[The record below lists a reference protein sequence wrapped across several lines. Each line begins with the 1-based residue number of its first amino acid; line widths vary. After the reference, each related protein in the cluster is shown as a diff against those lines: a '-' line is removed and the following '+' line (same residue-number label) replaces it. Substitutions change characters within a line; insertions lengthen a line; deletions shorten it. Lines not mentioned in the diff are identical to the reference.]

1 VADDVAERLKKR
13 RGSGWTKEQVRSLSN
28 EAILARLAGFGV
40 GTSTSQFVQLA
51 RVEQSAD
58 VVAQDWRRRLEVSA
72 RGSDDDF
79 IEIAACVLWERL
91 LPERPSFEM
100 LDERMQAGYTALR
113 ANDFVRAC
121 DLWLDVWE
129 GFKLHLTPGMVR
141 VRDVDTVFHGAEFF
155 INWCQEFEQELG
167 NAGAHD
173 ARYLRARVRYVNE
186 LMHQFSAEDD
196 HVLVGNCLRAEAEA
210 LWGLGEPVAAEEH
223 YEALIRRYP
232 NFAWGYIGLADCFW
246 LGPDPV
252 PQPKEFARAEAVY
265 QRALAV
271 PTLEERADVLE
282 RLADL
287 YLERG
292 DPDDEVAVVRRQ
304 ADAERRRSLGP
315 LIPESLFH
323 LPSVTPSMTAG
334 ATHSKL
340 GRNERCWCGSGL
352 KYKRCHVD
360 ADRGQPRS

>member
-1 VADDVAERLKKR
+1 MDVAQRLRKR
-13 RGSGWTKEQVRSLSN
+13 LGSGWTKDKVRSLTN
-28 EAILARLAGFGV
+28 EAIVARLAGFGV
-40 GTSTSQFVQLA
+40 GTSTSEFVQLA
-51 RVEQSAD
+51 SAEQSAA
-58 VVAQDWRRRLEVSA
+58 VLAQAWRRRFEVSA

-91 LPERPSFEM
+91 LPDRPSFEM
-100 LDERMQAGYTALR
+100 LDERMQAGYAALR

-121 DLWLDVWE
+121 DLWLEVWE
-129 GFKLHLTPGMVR
+129 GFKLHLTPEMVR

-167 NAGAHD
+167 NAGAD
-173 ARYLRARVRYVNE
+173 DGRYLHARVRYVNE
-186 LMHQFSAEDD
+186 LMAQFSAEDD
-196 HVLVGNCLRAEAEA
+196 DVLVGNCLRAEAES
-210 LWGLGEPVAAEEH
+210 LWGLGESVAAEEH

-246 LGPDPV
+246 LGPDPT
-252 PQPKEFARAEAVY
+252 PEPKEFARAEAVY

-292 DPDDEVAVVRRQ
+292 TPEDEVAVLRRQ
-304 ADAERRRSLGP
+304 ADAERRRSRGP
-315 LIPESLFH
+315 LLPETLFD

-334 ATHSKL
+334 AMHSKL

-352 KYKRCHVD
+352 KYKRYHFD
-360 ADRGQPRS
+360 ADRS